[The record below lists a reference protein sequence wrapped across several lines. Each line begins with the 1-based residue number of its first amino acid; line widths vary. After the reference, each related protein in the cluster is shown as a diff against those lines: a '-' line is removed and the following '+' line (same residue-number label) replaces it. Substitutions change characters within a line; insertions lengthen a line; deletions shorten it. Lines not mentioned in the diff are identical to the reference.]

1 MKKRLLPVLLALLA
15 AGLFGCAKQDE
26 PETTEQIHQHDYT
39 VTVVEP
45 SCEEEG
51 YTLHEC
57 SCGDSF
63 ITEETPALG
72 HDYAASRA
80 EPNCLEGGGFRY
92 TCTRCQ
98 DSYLEQ
104 TSPPLGHSYEV
115 SGVVEPEGETRGYT
129 EHRCVRCGDCYQDT
143 FTWTPEALSEDL
155 ADAAFLG
162 DSMTYMLFSH
172 NQEEKYLSTATFLYQ
187 GGVSIGSLVSH
198 SRVLYFQGKEC
209 NVEDAVKACGA
220 RKLFILLGINDL
232 GWSGVDGTLSNLKI
246 MLDRI
251 EAVNPGI
258 QFFLQSVTP
267 TYTTAKDKG
276 ERNEEIDEFNARLQ
290 DFAEEY
296 GCHYVDIATPLKDE
310 RGALPL
316 KYCWDLDVHLNSD
329 GCRIW
334 ANTIKSYIYEEKY
347 ICGTL
352 D

>member
-1 MKKRLLPVLLALLA
+1 MEKRLFPVLLVLMA
-15 AGLFGCAKQDE
+15 AGLFGCTKQE
-26 PETTEQIHQHDYT
+26 VPEATQQSHQHDYT

-45 SCEEEG
+45 SCEEDG
-51 YTLHEC
+51 YTLHSC
-57 SCGDSF
+57 GCGDSYV
-63 ITEETPALG
+63 TDETPALG
-72 HDYAASRA
+72 HAYEASRA
-80 EPNCLEGGGFRY
+80 EPSCLEGGGFRY
-92 TCTRCQ
+92 TCSACGDT
-98 DSYLEQ
+98 YLEQ
-104 TSPPLGHSYEV
+104 TSPPLGHSYEEPT
-115 SGVVEPEGETRGYT
+115 VVEPEGETRGYT
-129 EHRCVRCGDCYQDT
+129 EHRCIRCGDSYQDT
-143 FTWTPEALSEDL
+143 FTWTPEALSDDL
-155 ADAAFLG
+155 ADTAFLG

-172 NQEEKYLSTATFLYQ
+172 NQKEKYLPGVTFLYQ

-220 RKLFILLGINDL
+220 KKLFILLGINDL
-232 GWSGVDGTLSNLKI
+232 AWSGVDGTLRDLKI

-251 EAVNPGI
+251 TAASPEI
-258 QFFLQSVTP
+258 EIFLQSVTP
-267 TYTTAKDKG
+267 TYTTGKDKG
-276 ERNEEIDEFNARLQ
+276 ARNEEIDQLNAA
-290 DFAEEY
+290 FAEFAAEY
-296 GCHYVDIATPLKDE
+296 GCHYVDIATALKDE

>member
-1 MKKRLLPVLLALLA
+1 MEKRLFSILLAFLAVGLL
-15 AGLFGCAKQDE
+15 GCTRQE
-26 PETTEQIHQHDYT
+26 STETTQQAHEHSYT
-39 VTVVEP
+39 ISIVEP
-45 SCEEEG
+45 TCEDGG
-51 YTLHEC
+51 YTLHTCE
-57 SCGDSF
+57 CGDSYV
-63 ITEETPALG
+63 TDETPALG
-72 HDYAASRA
+72 HAYEAARA
-80 EPNCLEGGGFRY
+80 EPSCLEGGGFRY
-92 TCTRCQ
+92 ACSVCGK
-98 DSYLEQ
+98 SYLEQ
-104 TSPPLGHSYEV
+104 TSPPLGHSYEI
-115 SGVVEPEGETRGYT
+115 SAVVEPEGETRGYT
-129 EHRCVRCGDCYQDT
+129 EHRCVRCGDSYQDT
-143 FTWTPEALSEDL
+143 FTWTPEALSNDL

-172 NQEEKYLSTATFLYQ
+172 NQKEKYLSTATFLYQ

-209 NVEDAVKACGA
+209 DVEDAVKACGA

-251 EAVNPGI
+251 AAVNPGI
-258 QFFLQSVTP
+258 EIFLQSVTP

-276 ERNEEIDEFNARLQ
+276 ERNEEIDEFNVRLSE
-290 DFAEEY
+290 FAEEY
-296 GCHYVDIATPLKDE
+296 GCRYVDIATPLKDE

-347 ICGTL
+347 ICETL